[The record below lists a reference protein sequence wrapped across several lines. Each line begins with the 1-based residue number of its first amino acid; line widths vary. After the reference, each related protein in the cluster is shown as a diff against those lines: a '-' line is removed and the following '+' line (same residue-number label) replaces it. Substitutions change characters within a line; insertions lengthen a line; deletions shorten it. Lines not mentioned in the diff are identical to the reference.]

1 MIDLSKLRQDAMAAT
16 QGEWRVEQDFRIDME
31 WNRHIYCGVDRA
43 VCFMAH
49 SDGKDPARDEATA
62 SHIANLSPSTAL
74 ALIEAVQKAKAV
86 AYSNGFDAALPD
98 KMDALREALKPF
110 KGK

>member
-1 MIDLSKLRQDAMAAT
+1 MAAT
-16 QGEWRVEQDFRIDME
+16 QGEWRVEQDFRIGME

-74 ALIEAVQKAKAV
+74 ALIEAVQKAERV
-86 AYSNGFDAALPD
+86 AWYDWTPCDSDAD
-98 KMDALREALKPF
+98 RDMTALREALKPF